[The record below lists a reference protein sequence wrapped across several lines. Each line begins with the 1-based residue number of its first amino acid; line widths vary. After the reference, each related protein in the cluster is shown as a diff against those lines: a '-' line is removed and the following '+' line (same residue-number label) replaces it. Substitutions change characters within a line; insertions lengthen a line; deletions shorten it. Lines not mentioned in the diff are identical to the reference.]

1 MSCLDQISIHTI
13 PRLAVALALTVLF
26 AAQTFAETALTVY
39 NNDLALVRETRTLR
53 IEKGISE
60 VTLTDVAAR
69 IDATSVRIKSL
80 TDPSTRVLEQNFRY
94 DGLLLE
100 RMLVNYL
107 DKSVRLIDRAG
118 IEHSGILIAIGRTT
132 TPTLPRPHEAGS
144 NDLIM
149 IENDRIVQIE
159 GGPRQMLKPAIDE
172 SLVLV
177 PTLAWLVQGETAGEH
192 QLELSYLTGGMSWT
206 ADYTLVTGEENNL
219 ADLAGWVTLNNR
231 AGADFRDATLK
242 LVAGEVNRVR
252 PPQPRRGRR
261 ELNMKAAGVM
271 MDEAFEERG
280 LFEYHL
286 YEMQR
291 KTDVLDNEQKQVEL
305 LSAKGVEVQRNY
317 IYDVQRDAEKISVE
331 LAFKNEKAN
340 QLGIPLPKGRIRTFS
355 RDTDGSLQFV
365 GEAAIDHTP
374 KDEKIEL
381 EVGKSF
387 DIRAERRVVDVK
399 EDKTFRR
406 RTRTETIEVKLRNHK
421 EKDVTI
427 RVREHVGRNEWKI
440 TEKTHEF
447 EKKDA
452 STIDFLVDAPK
463 DEEVILTYTIERSWP
478 AN

>member
-1 MSCLDQISIHTI
+1 MFHRTRFSIHTI
-13 PRLAVALALTVLF
+13 STLAAALALTILF
-26 AAQTFAETALTVY
+26 TAQTFAETALTVY

-53 IEKGISE
+53 IDKGVSE

-118 IEHSGILIAIGRTT
+118 AEHTGTLIAIGRTT
-132 TPTLPRPHEAGS
+132 TPTLQRPHEAGS
-144 NDLIM
+144 NDLIL

-159 GGPRQMLKPAIDE
+159 GGPRQMLQPAIDE

-231 AGADFRDATLK
+231 AGADFRDASLK
-242 LVAGEVNRVR
+242 LVAGEVNRVQ
-252 PPQPRRGRR
+252 PPQPRRGRS
-261 ELNMKAAGVM
+261 MKAARVELLA
-271 MDEAFEERG
+271 DAFEERG

-286 YEMQR
+286 YDLQR
-291 KTDVLDNEQKQVEL
+291 KTDILDNEQKQIEL

-317 IYDVQRDAEKISVE
+317 VYDVQRDAEKISVQ
-331 LAFKNEKAN
+331 LTFKNEKEN

-381 EVGKSF
+381 GVGKSF

-399 EDKTFRR
+399 EDKKFQR

-421 EKDVTI
+421 DKDVTI
-427 RVREHVGRNEWKI
+427 KVREHVGRNEWDV
-440 TEKTHEF
+440 TEKSHEY

-452 STIDFLVDAPK
+452 FTIDFLVDAPK
-463 DEEVILTYTIERSWP
+463 VEEVMLTYTIERSWS
-478 AN
+478 N